1 MSEKCVWN
9 LSYFPLHGCT
19 DESDEELRLVGVIS
33 SMVRCAVFVR
43 YIVHSNFRGHDQD
56 RGGFEATARIAL
68 LDKSA
73 AALATDSA
81 MALSGVEKIHPTSK
95 LFALDSVNLPTQ

>member
-1 MSEKCVWN
+1 MSEQCIWN

-33 SMVRCAVFVR
+33 IMVRCAAFVR
-43 YIVHSNFRGHDQD
+43 YIVHSNFKGYSQD

-73 AALATDSA
+73 AALATVSA
-81 MALSGVEKIHPTSK
+81 MALSGAE
-95 LFALDSVNLPTQ
+95 NLSDKQAIRA